1 MVGKMIGPV
10 GRPLA
15 LLAMLGLVGCGLA
28 YTVPYYSPSYFPGE
42 ERVAGT
48 VMPVIVRG
56 NPFAIPQAEFARDTT
71 DAMQGWAWIAPL
83 QFSTEANPN
92 AAYRVAMVFNPPPG
106 TSDYTYCIRP
116 MPV

>member
-1 MVGKMIGPV
+1 MVNRAMPQRYPHNPHDRVPPDAVGAPLPDDLPRHGGSRYQSGHAAATTEGRLMVGKMIGPV

-56 NPFAIPQAEFARDTT
+56 NPFAIPQAEF
-71 DAMQGWAWIAPL
+71 
-83 QFSTEANPN
+83 
-92 AAYRVAMVFNPPPG
+92 
-106 TSDYTYCIRP
+106 
-116 MPV
+116 